1 MATSVARSASPPAGR
16 CNPSWIASTPFA
28 LSGDTFQTPT
38 YIPAP
43 RSPGRPGRTSAR
55 HADCLP
61 LWGWSDDLQ
70 AELGR
75 IGIALIPRDD
85 EVLEARRLEDDQDP
99 RRLTLDGESV
109 GEIPRQGRVRAGL
122 DVDALVA
129 VDLQLRARAAAVLD
143 DPSALRPGQH
153 RFFYCHRWS
162 LLSRWVQVSYS
173 YGELGRTSPVPLA
186 SSAMIEVTILHRAAV
201 HHRWV
206 RLKRVASAHAWAP
219 SSLPVTTT
227 PATLLY
233 SGYWP
238 CSLRSS

>member
-75 IGIALIPRDD
+75 IGIALIPRDQ

-122 DVDALVA
+122 DVDALIADEGGDRSLEDVERLVLA
-129 VDLQLRARAAAVLD
+129 RMSVDRRGCARAG
-143 DPSALRPGQH
+143 PPPRERP
-153 RFFYCHRWS
+153 
-162 LLSRWVQVSYS
+162 
-173 YGELGRTSPVPLA
+173 P
-186 SSAMIEVTILHRAAV
+186 
-201 HHRWV
+201 
-206 RLKRVASAHAWAP
+206 
-219 SSLPVTTT
+219 
-227 PATLLY
+227 
-233 SGYWP
+233 
-238 CSLRSS
+238 